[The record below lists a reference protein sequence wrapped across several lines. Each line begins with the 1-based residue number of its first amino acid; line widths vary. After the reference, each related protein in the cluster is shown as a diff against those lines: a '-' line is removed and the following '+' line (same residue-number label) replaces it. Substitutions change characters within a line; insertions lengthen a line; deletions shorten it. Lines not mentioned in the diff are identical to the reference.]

1 MISFNLPS
9 FTFLQKFERQQDQG
23 APIRDIFNSLFFAKI
38 VSEPVTVYLFIILWL
53 TSKDPKTSFGTSG
66 LRGWGR
72 GGGVERGVN
81 GRLFT
86 YSLALFSNFFKP
98 LRVSFN
104 HSPLV
109 HMSEA
114 TIFGLTEIQD
124 HLFVCFHLVISKN
137 SSFFS
142 LTFLITLLD

>member
-1 MISFNLPS
+1 MTDLEGS
-9 FTFLQKFERQQDQG
+9 ED
-23 APIRDIFNSLFFAKI
+23 LFWHQR
-38 VSEPVTVYLFIILWL
+38 VE
-53 TSKDPKTSFGTSG
+53 GMG
-66 LRGWGR
+66 EGG

-124 HLFVCFHLVISKN
+124 HLFVCFHFVISKN